1 MFRDDVKDGGLSDE
15 EWSYRGEYIFIFTMD
30 ESQEKIIR
38 VLEFVDSKG
47 TDRLRGLMARARA
60 NLEKKG

>member
-1 MFRDDVKDGGLSDE
+1 MFRDDVKDAGLSDE
-15 EWSYRGEYIFIFTMD
+15 EWSYRGEYIFILTMD

-47 TDRLRGLMARARA
+47 TDRLRELMARARA

>member
-1 MFRDDVKDGGLSDE
+1 MFRDDVKDAGLSDE
-15 EWSYRGEYIFIFTMD
+15 EWGYRGEYIFIFTMD

-47 TDRLRGLMARARA
+47 TDRLRVLMARARA
-60 NLEKKG
+60 NMEKKT